1 MSPVSDTGLFVTAT
15 VCAVLVAFMYGITAH
30 RHHQRLAQIPIRVHV
45 AGTRGKTTVTR
56 LIWAA
61 MREAGY
67 NVVAKTTGT
76 VPMMLYADGTE
87 RRWPRLGPANISEQW
102 RFIRLARS
110 SGAQAVVLECM
121 AVTPE
126 FLWAS
131 ERFAVQATTTVIT
144 NARADHGEVV
154 GDGEQSVAQ
163 ALRLV
168 VPRSGSLVVSREALL
183 PPILHEAQQLGVA
196 LAVVETDNLEP
207 DTYNRKLALEVCRQ
221 IGIDQ
226 RVAEAGFEKCGKD
239 IGGFRVAELEV
250 LGAKLRFLN
259 AFACNDVQSFLMLW
273 QQYKDDRAAQRA
285 VLFNCRDDRPERT
298 GEFLQA
304 LRRLPEPLLVFVT
317 TRATQRLAHASGF
330 TKKEVRCLRAKAPA
344 DVLCEIAGQVG
355 DRSEVWGIGNF
366 HGLGERLIRHI
377 HRDVVPC

>member
-1 MSPVSDTGLFVTAT
+1 MGLFVTAA
-15 VCAVLVAFMYGITAH
+15 VCAVLVASVYGTMAH
-30 RHHQRLAQIPIRVHV
+30 RHRRRLVQIPIRVHV

-56 LIWAA
+56 LIWSAL
-61 MREAGY
+61 REAGY

-76 VPMMLYADGTE
+76 IPMMLHADGTE
-87 RRWPRLGPANISEQW
+87 RQWPRLGPANISEQW
-102 RFIRLARS
+102 RFIRLAQK

-126 FLWAS
+126 FVWAS
-131 ERFAVQATTTVIT
+131 ERFAIQATTTVIT
-144 NARADHGEVV
+144 NARADHGEIV

-183 PPILHEAQQLGVA
+183 PPILEQAHHLG
-196 LAVVETDNLEP
+196 LAISVVETDDLVPE
-207 DTYNRKLALEVCRQ
+207 DFNRKLALEVCRQ

-226 RVAEAGFEKCGKD
+226 TVAEAGFDKCGRD
-239 IGGFRVAELEV
+239 IGGFRVDELEV

-273 QQYKDDRAAQRA
+273 QRHKDDRAARRA
-285 VLFNCRDDRPERT
+285 VLLNGRDDRPERT

-304 LRRLPEPLLVFVT
+304 LRQLPEPLLVFVT
-317 TRATQRLAHASGF
+317 TRATQRLAHATGF
-330 TKKEVRCLRAKAPA
+330 TEKEVRCLKAKAPA
-344 DVLCEIAGQVG
+344 DVLCEIADQVG
-355 DRSEVWGIGNF
+355 HKAEVWGIGNF

-377 HRDVVPC
+377 HQDVAPC